1 LASKPANAAVH
12 LTAVRFLTFSL
23 GDAGT
28 VGGFRAP
35 ICLKSFLKIAALP
48 VKARDQD
55 HGLPSSCP

>member
-12 LTAVRFLTFSL
+12 LTAVRFLVLSL

-28 VGGFRAP
+28 AGGFSGSHLPEKLFENRR
-35 ICLKSFLKIAALP
+35 IACKRP
-48 VKARDQD
+48 QD